1 MKWANDDIKSVEK
14 FIEIKNKGYYADG
27 KQVTEIYNRVLNK
40 SVAPTNCGSCVRQRI
55 NELESALN
63 QYKKQAELSGLTTS
77 ELSVELDIVEEQM
90 EDVKNKIKT
99 KKNKKK

>member
-1 MKWANDDIKSVEK
+1 MNWTDETIKFVEK
-14 FIEIKNKGYYADG
+14 AIELRNKGYYIDG
-27 KQVTEIYNRVLNK
+27 RQVTEVYNKILNK
-40 SVAPTNCGSCVRQRI
+40 SVAPTSCGSCIRIRI

-63 QYKKQAELSGLTTS
+63 EYKKQAELSGLTPS
-77 ELSVELDIVEEQM
+77 ELSVELDIIEEQM

>member
-1 MKWANDDIKSVEK
+1 M
-14 FIEIKNKGYYADG
+14 
-27 KQVTEIYNRVLNK
+27 NK
-40 SVAPTNCGSCVRQRI
+40 SVTPTNCGSCIRMRI